1 MNKLE
6 KKLAKIN
13 KQLKETQEQ
22 RSKLL
27 KEIRN
32 TKSQMRKYK
41 AVKEEK

>member
-27 KEIRN
+27 KEIRH

-41 AVKEEK
+41 STETNK